1 MTCLFL
7 NPHEKYQSLFLT
19 VEVLRN
25 APTFSLSRQA
35 VGPVFCSDL
44 MSHALTFFSPVI
56 FEQDNIS
63 EVQFLT
69 LGKFVFFVIHEKF
82 ISRHSEVTNSNSRD
96 AKIPVCESMYMN
108 VYVHI
113 CENTL
118 MIIKASVASVF
129 TYCASQFSIVR
140 TM

>member
-7 NPHEKYQSLFLT
+7 KSHGKYQSLFPT
-19 VEVLRN
+19 VEVLRK
-25 APTFSLSRQA
+25 AGAFSLSRQA
-35 VGPVFCSDL
+35 VCPVFCSAL
-44 MSHALTFFSPVI
+44 ISRTLTFFSLVI

-82 ISRHSEVTNSNSRD
+82 ISRHSEVTTSNSRD
-96 AKIPVCESMYMN
+96 AKIPVCESMYVN
-108 VYVHI
+108 VCVHI
-113 CENTL
+113 CEGTL
-118 MIIKASVASVF
+118 MIHKPSVASVF

>member
-1 MTCLFL
+1 MEF
-7 NPHEKYQSLFLT
+7 F
-19 VEVLRN
+19 RN
-25 APTFSLSRQA
+25 ASAFSLSRQA
-35 VGPVFCSDL
+35 VCLVFCSAL
-44 MSHALTFFSPVI
+44 ISYTLTFFSLVI

-82 ISRHSEVTNSNSRD
+82 ISRQSEVTNSNSHD
-96 AKIPVCESMYMN
+96 AKIPVCESMYVN
-108 VYVHI
+108 VCVHI
-113 CENTL
+113 RENTL
-118 MIIKASVASVF
+118 KMINKPSLVPVF

>member
-1 MTCLFL
+1 MEF
-7 NPHEKYQSLFLT
+7 F
-19 VEVLRN
+19 RN
-25 APTFSLSRQA
+25 ASAFSLSRQA
-35 VGPVFCSDL
+35 VCLVFCSAL
-44 MSHALTFFSPVI
+44 ISYTLTFFSLVI

-82 ISRHSEVTNSNSRD
+82 ISRQSEVTNSNSHD
-96 AKIPVCESMYMN
+96 AKIPVCESMYVN
-108 VYVHI
+108 VCVHI
-113 CENTL
+113 RENTL
-118 MIIKASVASVF
+118 MINKPSLVPVF

>member
-7 NPHEKYQSLFLT
+7 KPHGKYQSLFPT

-25 APTFSLSRQA
+25 AGISVSRQA
-35 VGPVFCSDL
+35 VCPVFCSAL
-44 MSHALTFFSPVI
+44 ISHTLTFFSLVI

-82 ISRHSEVTNSNSRD
+82 ISRHSEVTTSNSRD
-96 AKIPVCESMYMN
+96 AKIPVCESMYVN
-108 VYVHI
+108 VCVYI
-113 CENTL
+113 CTNTR
-118 MIIKASVASVF
+118 
-129 TYCASQFSIVR
+129 SINLQLLLCSLIVQVSFP
-140 TM
+140 